1 MLLKHSPKGQGS
13 GGKRKPWNRTIG
25 KDGKPPSWRPADD
38 ARGLCSPEDVE
49 AKTRAKGAVKGS
61 TSLRKMGSSTSLSSS
76 VGLRRP
82 PAFGLPVPLRAQSLG
97 YGSVQR
103 SAFLPLA
110 LSAGVPEQE
119 SLLRVTGVCYPRGG
133 SEGAKTSTGS
143 PARRPH
149 FVRLVYSGAAFY
161 NIFFIINYRA
171 QVR

>member
-1 MLLKHSPKGQGS
+1 MLLNHSPRGQGS
-13 GGKRKPWNRTIG
+13 GGKRKPWIRTTG

-103 SAFLPLA
+103 SAFTKSLPLEA
-110 LSAGVPEQE
+110 HESNDAKGVLSNGI
-119 SLLRVTGVCYPRGG
+119 LLR
-133 SEGAKTSTGS
+133 
-143 PARRPH
+143 
-149 FVRLVYSGAAFY
+149 FY
-161 NIFFIINYRA
+161 HVLIA
-171 QVR
+171 HHLGTD